1 VCVQFQCLSFCFF
14 SLYFITLEAC
24 LLSKERQKRGVGLD
38 GSDRRGG
45 GEEVREVEME
55 GNHNQDILDEK
66 RNPSSI
72 KQKNQNKI
80 KLKYQ
85 WAP

>member
-1 VCVQFQCLSFCFF
+1 M
-14 SLYFITLEAC
+14 
-24 LLSKERQKRGVGLD
+24 LSKERQKRGVGLD